1 MASSCGV
8 SVSSSV
14 LNCHW
19 IVLTLHKDLPA
30 VHFLLWSAARRN
42 CVLRRLGLL
51 FLRCWLLR
59 FVFLPAHCL
68 RHMRAQDC
76 KLGQETFSC
85 AATSEDPQLRNYSK
99 SAGKSRQRIVRSRQV
114 R

>member
-1 MASSCGV
+1 MAAGYTVVPAAAKPTRAYLPLTAALGHRSCQRNREVMASSCGV

-59 FVFLPAHCL
+59 FVFFRRTACGICE
-68 RHMRAQDC
+68 RKTA
-76 KLGQETFSC
+76 
-85 AATSEDPQLRNYSK
+85 N
-99 SAGKSRQRIVRSRQV
+99 
-114 R
+114 

>member
-1 MASSCGV
+1 MAAGYTVVPAAAKPTRLTCHRNREVMASSCGV

-14 LNCHW
+14 LICHW
-19 IVLTLHKDLPA
+19 IVLTLHKALPA

-59 FVFLPAHCL
+59 FVFFRRTACGICE
-68 RHMRAQDC
+68 RKTA
-76 KLGQETFSC
+76 
-85 AATSEDPQLRNYSK
+85 N
-99 SAGKSRQRIVRSRQV
+99 
-114 R
+114 